1 MKHKMKNLLLFFMVF
16 VLSVANIGAQEQPDY
31 TQIKFKQKTK
41 EYKKTTPKI
50 EGLEVDKELIADIV
64 KLLGK
69 SFYSKEERDEIVERI
84 WLSFTDPEKFD
95 MVFKDY
101 AIRTLPNWNK
111 KNFKGEIVLEPNPYL
126 SDWTNAENEL
136 EYFKSAMH
144 RILMYHGLMGYGED
158 AKNTKKS
165 LQKIKYITKYSFPN
179 PTSRDYTN
187 SYLDK
192 MAYAVKNKGL
202 SVLITNGNYEF
213 MICEN
218 DKKDELVSLFNK
230 MNWQFVKP

>member
-1 MKHKMKNLLLFFMVF
+1 MKKILLLC
-16 VLSVANIGAQEQPDY
+16 VLFILSFTVVNAQEQPDY
-31 TQIKFKQKTK
+31 TQIKFKQKVK
-41 EYKKTTPKI
+41 EYKKSTPKVD
-50 EGLEVDKELIADIV
+50 GLGVDKELIAEIV

-84 WLSFTDPEKFD
+84 WLSFTDPKKFD

-111 KNFKGEIVLEPNPYL
+111 KNFRGEIVLEPNPYL
-126 SDWTNAENEL
+126 SDWTTADNEL
-136 EYFKSAMH
+136 VYFKSAMH

-165 LQKIKYITKYSFPN
+165 LKKIKYIEKYSFPN

-192 MAYAVKNKGL
+192 MAYAVDKEGL
-202 SVLITNGNYEF
+202 SVLITHGNYEF
-213 MICEN
+213 MVCEK

-230 MNWQFVKP
+230 MNWEFVKP